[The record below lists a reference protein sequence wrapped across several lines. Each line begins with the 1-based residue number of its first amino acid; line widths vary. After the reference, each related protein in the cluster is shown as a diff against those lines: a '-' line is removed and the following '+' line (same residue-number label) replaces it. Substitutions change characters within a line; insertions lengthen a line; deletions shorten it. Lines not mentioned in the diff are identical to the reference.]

1 MAIIGIDL
9 GTTNSLAAVWKDGH
23 AVLIPNRL
31 GSCLTPSVVTEA
43 DGAVWVGTVAKEKRP
58 AYPKQSV
65 ASFKRLM
72 GTEQKLYL
80 GNQGYKPQELSAM
93 VLRQLKQDAEEYL
106 GEPVEEAVISVPA
119 YFNDEQRYATKQAG
133 LLADLRVERLVNEP
147 SAAALA
153 CRSLHEEEDE
163 TFLVV
168 DFGGGTLDVSVVACF
183 DQVVEILA
191 VAGDNHLGGDD
202 IDQRIAEHFCR
213 EHGIRPD
220 SLKPE
225 HWLTLLRNA
234 EQCKRQLTEKN
245 AGMMEWDGPNGKMGL
260 ILTQE
265 DLIRICAPLFK
276 RMEEVMR
283 KALRDV
289 PAGADAVDRI
299 VLVGGTCRMPVIRQ
313 YIRHFMDIAPVTEGN
328 PDEIVAKGTA
338 IYAGIKERREEI
350 RDVLLTDICPFTLGV
365 GVRDPSSSDLL
376 LSPVI
381 ERNCVLPFSK
391 EQSYSPCSDSQTHV
405 MVHIF
410 QGESMHC
417 SENLFLG
424 TLHLDMPPAGSG
436 SPFVKVRF
444 TYDIN
449 GILEVEAVNHA
460 GQKQRKVIVNRHI
473 RMSDEELEE
482 KLRQLKS
489 LNYISREEEQT
500 QYLLARA
507 DRLYRE
513 CLGRDRDV
521 VQNNSQWLRSLMD
534 GKAPAKLRAARKQ
547 IEPIFD
553 YLEEKLGLEKLT

>member
-1 MAIIGIDL
+1 MSIIGIDL
-9 GTTNSLAAVWKDGH
+9 GTTNSLAAVWKDGR
-23 AVLIPNRL
+23 AVLIPNRF

-43 DGAVWVGTVAKEKRP
+43 EGAIWVGTVAKEKRP
-58 AYPKQSV
+58 AYPTQSA

-72 GTEQKLYL
+72 GTDRKLYL
-80 GNQGYKPQELSAM
+80 GNQGYTPQELSAM

-106 GEPVEEAVISVPA
+106 GETVEEAVISVPA
-119 YFNDEQRYATKQAG
+119 YFNDEQRFATRQAG
-133 LLADLRVERLVNEP
+133 QLAGLRVERLVNEP

-153 CRSLHEEEDE
+153 CRNFDEEKDE
-163 TFLVV
+163 TFLVI
-168 DFGGGTLDVSVVACF
+168 DFGGGTLDVSVVSCF

-202 IDQRIAEHFCR
+202 FDQRIAEHFCR
-213 EHGIRPD
+213 EHKIEPN

-225 HWLTLLRNA
+225 QWLTLLRSA
-234 EQCKRQLTEKN
+234 EQCKRQMTEQK
-245 AGMMEWDGPNGKMGL
+245 AGMMEWDGLGEKMGI

-276 RMEEVMR
+276 RMEAVVQ

-289 PAGADAVDRI
+289 SVGADAIDQI
-299 VLVGGTCRMPVIRQ
+299 VLVGGTCRMPVVRQ
-313 YIRHFMDIAPVTEGN
+313 YICHFMDIAPVTKEN
-328 PDEIVAKGTA
+328 PDEIVAMGTA

-350 RDVLLTDICPFTLGV
+350 RDILLTDICPFTLGI
-365 GVRDPSSSDLL
+365 GVHDPSSSDLL

-381 ERNCVLPFSK
+381 ERNCVLPFSR
-391 EQSYSPCSDSQTHV
+391 EQSYVPCTDTQTDIII
-405 MVHIF
+405 HIF

-436 SPFVKVRF
+436 KRFVKVRF

-449 GILEVEAVNHA
+449 GILEVEAVNHV
-460 GQKQRKVIVNRHI
+460 GEKKRKRIVNSHI
-473 RMSDEELEE
+473 RISDEVLEE

-513 CLGRDRDV
+513 CLGRDREV

-534 GKAPAKLRAARKQ
+534 GRDPAELRAARKQ
-547 IEPIFD
+547 VEPIFD
-553 YLEEKLGLEKLT
+553 YLEEKLGLERLT

>member
-1 MAIIGIDL
+1 MSMIGIDL
-9 GTTNSLAAVWKDGH
+9 GTTNSLAAVWKDGKST
-23 AVLIPNRL
+23 LIPNPL
-31 GSCLTPSVVTEA
+31 GSFLTPSVVAEEG
-43 DGAVWVGTVAKEKRP
+43 GAILVGTVAKEKRP
-58 AYPKQSV
+58 IHPKQSA

-72 GTEQKLYL
+72 GTDQRIYL
-80 GNQGYKPQELSAM
+80 GSRGYTPQELSAV
-93 VLRQLKQDAEEYL
+93 VLQKLKQDAEEFL

-133 LLADLRVERLVNEP
+133 LLAGLKVERLVNEP

-153 CRSLHEEEDE
+153 CRKLCHEEDE
-163 TFLVV
+163 TFLVI
-168 DFGGGTLDVSVVACF
+168 DFGGGTLDVSVVTCF

-202 IDQRIAEHFCR
+202 FDQRIAEHFCR
-213 EHGIRPD
+213 EHGMKTE

-225 HWLTLLRNA
+225 QWLTLLKSA
-234 EQCKRQLTEKN
+234 ELCKRQLTEKE
-245 AGMMEWDGPNGKMGL
+245 AGMMEWEGPEGKMGL
-260 ILTQE
+260 ILTREQ
-265 DLIRICAPLFK
+265 LIQICAPLFK
-276 RMEEVMR
+276 RMEAVVK

-289 PAGADAVDRI
+289 SAGTDAIDRI

-313 YIRHFMDIAPVTEGN
+313 YIRHFMNIAPVIEDN
-328 PDEIVAKGTA
+328 PEEIVARGAA

-365 GVRDPSSSDLL
+365 GVKDPSSPDLL

-381 ERNCVLPFSK
+381 ERNCVLPYSR
-391 EQSYSPCSDSQTHV
+391 EQSYVPCNDDQTEV
-405 MVHIF
+405 MIHIF

-424 TLHLDMPPAGSG
+424 SLHLDMPPAGTDRR
-436 SPFVKVRF
+436 FVKVGF

-460 GQKQRKVIVNRHI
+460 GQKRRKVILNSHI
-473 RMSDEELEE
+473 RMSDEELEKRLCE
-482 KLRQLKS
+482 IKS
-489 LNYISREEEQT
+489 LNYISKEEEQT
-500 QYLLARA
+500 LYLLARA

-513 CLGRDRDV
+513 CLGRDREV
-521 VQNNSQWLRSLMD
+521 VQLNSQRLRALMEKKD
-534 GKAPAKLRAARKQ
+534 PAELRAARKQ
-547 IEPIFD
+547 VEPIFD